1 MEADMAERG
10 LRSMAVLK
18 AVAAIPTPTLARM
31 LAFRDRPEC
40 AAEVAFAVAALR
52 ARGVEVAEPEPP
64 TQPSSE
70 LAALQNV
77 RATPTPETHGN
88 ALAPV
93 MCAHCEKNPAT
104 CHGVYEDPD
113 GPDLPACDECCAHGN
128 EDGWCEP
135 LVERTFAPGPGDG
148 APRCSVCG
156 NLCIDIAKDEHGAC
170 PNCSTIEWEERPD
183 LNGSDDFEVE
193 PR

>member
-1 MEADMAERG
+1 MSWCGFITCDGPPSTQLELER
-10 LRSMAVLK
+10 LCAIEREYNKDTRLIAAVR
-18 AVAAIPTPTLARM
+18 AIPTPTLARM

-88 ALAPV
+88 ALAPTQ
-93 MCAHCEKNPAT
+93 PSI
-104 CHGVYEDPD
+104 
-113 GPDLPACDECCAHGN
+113 
-128 EDGWCEP
+128 
-135 LVERTFAPGPGDG
+135 APGPGDG

-156 NLCIDIAKDEHGAC
+156 NLCVDIAKDEHGAC
-170 PNCSTIEWEERPD
+170 PDCSELYDMAEPPD

>member
-1 MEADMAERG
+1 MSREEDLRKMEADMAERG

-52 ARGVEVAEPEPP
+52 ARGVEVAEPEPEPP
-64 TQPSSE
+64 TQPSI
-70 LAALQNV
+70 
-77 RATPTPETHGN
+77 
-88 ALAPV
+88 
-93 MCAHCEKNPAT
+93 
-104 CHGVYEDPD
+104 
-113 GPDLPACDECCAHGN
+113 
-128 EDGWCEP
+128 
-135 LVERTFAPGPGDG
+135 APGPGDG

-183 LNGSDDFEVE
+183 LNDSDDFEVIQ
-193 PR
+193 P